1 MKDSYIGFIQY
12 LIQFF
17 TFNDFMRLN
26 SFSLFVGSIKSM
38 LNAQAVIN
46 KSSEP
51 IMFPSHNVNVYQISH
66 LNRSFLDEI

>member
-1 MKDSYIGFIQY
+1 MKDSYIGFIQC
-12 LIQFF
+12 LTQFS

-26 SFSLFVGSIKSM
+26 LFSLFVTSIES
-38 LNAQAVIN
+38 LFNAQAVIN